1 MDVVTILLQD
11 ISIAHK
17 KIMDMAEQKRERVG
31 LSRIKV

>member
-11 ISIAHK
+11 ISIAPK
-17 KIMDMAEQKRERVG
+17 KIMDMVEQKREHVE